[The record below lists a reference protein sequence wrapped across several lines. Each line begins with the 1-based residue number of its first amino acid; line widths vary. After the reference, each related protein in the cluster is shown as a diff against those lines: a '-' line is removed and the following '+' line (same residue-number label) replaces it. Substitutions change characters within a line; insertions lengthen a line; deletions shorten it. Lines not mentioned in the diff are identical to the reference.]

1 MAKENNKDR
10 ILKLLKECKNHQ
22 TAESIAVQLNIQ
34 RNTASGIL
42 NELVR
47 EGIVQK
53 EKTRP
58 VIFSYIQPE
67 DQLSEDPFTTFIGA
81 DQSLKDA
88 VEKCKLSAGYPNK
101 GMPILL
107 FGSSGVGKSLLA
119 EYIYQY
125 AKFIGTIPEDAPFVV
140 LNCAD
145 YANNKEL
152 LSSVLF
158 GYKKGAF
165 TGANKDTK
173 GLIEE
178 ADKGYLFLDEVHRLS
193 PEGQEKLFRYMDKG
207 IISRM
212 GDSGQNCELNV
223 RLIFAT
229 TEGRETMLDTFLRR
243 IPVDVVLPDFQE
255 RTLEEKYELILFL
268 IHQESKTMNAALIFM
283 DVDGL
288 KHTNDLY
295 GHNAG
300 DELIISAAQCIKN
313 VFAAYG
319 KCYRIGGDEF
329 CVLIFDSIENMDELL
344 KQMDHEI
351 IKYNR
356 NNRYYLSIAR
366 GVSFLKDTEGKQKK
380 ISDWKYEADQDMY
393 CNKKRRN
400 INDRL

>member
-268 IHQESKTMNAALIFM
+268 IHQESKTMNAAFQVSSNVINRLLTFQGKGNI
-283 DVDGL
+283 GTL
-288 KHTNDLY
+288 KN
-295 GHNAG
+295 
-300 DELIISAAQCIKN
+300 IIRLSCAK
-313 VFAAYG
+313 AYNERSKG
-319 KCYRIGGDEF
+319 QEVISLNLSHLSSDTLLHGNGE
-329 CVLIFDSIENMDELL
+329 SIP
-344 KQMDHEI
+344 
-351 IKYNR
+351 
-356 NNRYYLSIAR
+356 
-366 GVSFLKDTEGKQKK
+366 
-380 ISDWKYEADQDMY
+380 
-393 CNKKRRN
+393 
-400 INDRL
+400 

>member
-67 DQLSEDPFTTFIGA
+67 DQLPEDPFTTFIGA

-152 LSSVLF
+152 
-158 GYKKGAF
+158 
-165 TGANKDTK
+165 
-173 GLIEE
+173 
-178 ADKGYLFLDEVHRLS
+178 
-193 PEGQEKLFRYMDKG
+193 
-207 IISRM
+207 
-212 GDSGQNCELNV
+212 
-223 RLIFAT
+223 
-229 TEGRETMLDTFLRR
+229 
-243 IPVDVVLPDFQE
+243 
-255 RTLEEKYELILFL
+255 
-268 IHQESKTMNAALIFM
+268 
-283 DVDGL
+283 
-288 KHTNDLY
+288 
-295 GHNAG
+295 
-300 DELIISAAQCIKN
+300 
-313 VFAAYG
+313 
-319 KCYRIGGDEF
+319 
-329 CVLIFDSIENMDELL
+329 
-344 KQMDHEI
+344 
-351 IKYNR
+351 
-356 NNRYYLSIAR
+356 
-366 GVSFLKDTEGKQKK
+366 
-380 ISDWKYEADQDMY
+380 
-393 CNKKRRN
+393 
-400 INDRL
+400 